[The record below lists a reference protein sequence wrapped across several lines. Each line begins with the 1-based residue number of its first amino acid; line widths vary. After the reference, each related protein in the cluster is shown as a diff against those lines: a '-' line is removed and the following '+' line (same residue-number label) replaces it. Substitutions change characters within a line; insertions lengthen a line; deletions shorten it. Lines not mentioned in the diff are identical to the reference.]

1 MEQGYSILTQ
11 IEVSNPGLQYVEN
24 DKKKDLHPNQMLG
37 LAVPFVKE
45 YVDIIKVRMFD
56 KHMLQIYYVLEFFL
70 LSNSYSQI
78 FLLASWCCKAMK
90 DYGIRSGISFG
101 SAPKSV
107 RDTWKQKRCD
117 SDKDVAGGTC
127 KRGKLVLS

>member
-1 MEQGYSILTQ
+1 MEQGYSISTQ

-56 KHMLQIYYVLEFFL
+56 KHVVRIYYIRIL
-70 LSNSYSQI
+70 
-78 FLLASWCCKAMK
+78 
-90 DYGIRSGISFG
+90 GI
-101 SAPKSV
+101 
-107 RDTWKQKRCD
+107 
-117 SDKDVAGGTC
+117 
-127 KRGKLVLS
+127 

>member
-37 LAVPFVKE
+37 LAVPLVKE

-56 KHMLQIYYVLEFFL
+56 KHMLHIYKRQIEF
-70 LSNSYSQI
+70 
-78 FLLASWCCKAMK
+78 
-90 DYGIRSGISFG
+90 
-101 SAPKSV
+101 
-107 RDTWKQKRCD
+107 
-117 SDKDVAGGTC
+117 
-127 KRGKLVLS
+127 

>member
-56 KHMLQIYYVLEFFL
+56 KHMLQIYYVLEFWT
-70 LSNSYSQI
+70 SNI
-78 FLLASWCCKAMK
+78 FQAA
-90 DYGIRSGISFG
+90 R
-101 SAPKSV
+101 
-107 RDTWKQKRCD
+107 
-117 SDKDVAGGTC
+117 
-127 KRGKLVLS
+127 

>member
-45 YVDIIKVRMFD
+45 YVDII
-56 KHMLQIYYVLEFFL
+56 
-70 LSNSYSQI
+70 
-78 FLLASWCCKAMK
+78 
-90 DYGIRSGISFG
+90 
-101 SAPKSV
+101 
-107 RDTWKQKRCD
+107 
-117 SDKDVAGGTC
+117 
-127 KRGKLVLS
+127 